1 MKSCKAIIL
10 MGSRSD
16 MPHAEKIAEKLD
28 RFGVPYVFRIGSA
41 HKVPLYVLDIIHEAE
56 NESQDIVFI
65 TIAGLSNALSGMVD
79 WATRF
84 PVIACPPPPAAFA
97 GSDIFSS
104 LQMPPGVAPAVI
116 LDPLNAALFAAKILS
131 FSSPDIALAI
141 RSYREEQQA
150 KLLNDDAETR
160 QKRNGS
166 N

>member
-28 RFGVPYVFRIGSA
+28 RFGVPHIFRIASA
-41 HKVPLYVLDIIHEAE
+41 HKTPLQVLEIIREAE
-56 NESQDIVFI
+56 NESQEIVFI

-84 PVIACPPPPAAFA
+84 PVIACPPPPTAFA
-97 GSDIFSS
+97 GADIYSS

-116 LDPLNAALFAAKILS
+116 LEPMNAALFAAKIFS
-131 FSSPDIALAI
+131 FDSPEIAQAI
-141 RSYREEQQA
+141 RKFHEEQQE
-150 KLLNDDAETR
+150 KLLHDDVEVG
-160 QKRNGS
+160 QKRYES